1 MMKRSRLRLFLFAS
15 ASTAFLSPV
24 IVQAREAQPAET
36 EAAEAAENGSEDIIV
51 TGTQLRGIAPT
62 GTNVIGV
69 SSEQI
74 QSTGATSTNDLLSTI
89 PQAGTFNSPPLIS
102 AGVNG
107 QSTNNRPRL
116 RNLGSPYAGGSATL
130 VLIDGHR
137 VVGSGIRQTTPDPDI
152 VIPSIIQ
159 RVDVIPDGGSAIYGS
174 DAVAGVINFITRR
187 EFKGLEVEA
196 NYGIGDEYH
205 RFDATVTAGHSWD
218 WGSAYVA
225 YNYAHND
232 DILGGDRDYI
242 KRLNWTTGQPVDRNC
257 SDGNIT
263 IRPTGNPD
271 LNFALPNLTPGV
283 INTCDNSD
291 LATFWPSITRHSVFA
306 GLTLDLLDNLR
317 FDLRG
322 FYTHRLSR
330 ANEGPFRTPNAS
342 ITSSN
347 PYYRNIAGPLTSNAT
362 QIVAFSWE
370 KALGPAAMT
379 NDSILDT
386 WGITPSL
393 TIDLSSKWQ
402 FRYLFNYGR
411 SVSKTQNR
419 TLNTNLLNTYLA
431 GTTFDTAVNPYAIE
445 ETQNKQLLSNVAN
458 WLGYGEAQQEQIN
471 TRAIFDGTLFAL
483 PGGDIRAAVGAE
495 YLRESFESRSGNG
508 IPGFQNALA
517 FNGAYRNVYSAFGEI
532 YIPIFGPDNGAAG
545 MRALDLSISGRWDH
559 YSDFGGTFNPK
570 FGITYK
576 PADWI
581 TIRGNWGKSYQA
593 PGLSDSKAAITTLSI
608 IPFPIIPNPYQ
619 APTAGDQPYLAIQGG
634 GTNLRPQTAKT
645 YSFGTEVKPLDGL
658 TASLT
663 YYNID
668 FKDLVDI
675 PPIGDAAT
683 FFKYYTGNF
692 IMNPSEG
699 QVAAWTAAIP
709 AAANQLAGAALYA
722 PGKPTVYAIVNISR
736 TNLSRVKLSGLDFSI
751 SYTRETGFGAIDAS
765 FSGNYQLSRKTQSVV
780 TLPFNDDLAQGMSR
794 FNFVARAGADIGNFR
809 AQATLYHTAGYAL
822 NPLPA
827 NDFQSR
833 VGAFDVVDLFFK
845 YDVPGEKLLKD
856 LSLTLNINNVFNAT
870 PPVWKT
876 FDFVTAGYTN
886 GFTLGRVF
894 QFGARKKF

>member
-1 MMKRSRLRLFLFAS
+1 LAT
-15 ASTAFLSPV
+15 ASTAFLAPLSA
-24 IVQAREAQPAET
+24 QAQQADTGAEDP
-36 EAAEAAENGSEDIIV
+36 GSGERDNEDIIV
-51 TGTQLRGIAPT
+51 TGTQLRGIAPI

-69 SSEQI
+69 SSGQI
-74 QSTGATSTNDLLSTI
+74 ESIGATSTNDLLATI

-102 AGVNG
+102 AGVNE

-152 VIPSIIQ
+152 VPPSVIQ

-187 EFKGLEVEA
+187 DFNGLEVEA
-196 NYGIGDEYH
+196 NYGIGENFNK
-205 RFDATVTAGHSWD
+205 FDASVTAGHSWD
-218 WGSAYVA
+218 RGSVYVA

-232 DILGGDRDYI
+232 EILGGDRDYI

-257 SDGNIT
+257 RDGNVT
-263 IRPTGNPD
+263 ISPAGSPN
-271 LNFALPNLTPGV
+271 LNFALPNLTAGV

-291 LATFWPSITRHSVFA
+291 LSTFWPRMTRHSVFA

-317 FDLRG
+317 FDLKG
-322 FYTHRLSR
+322 FYTHRLNRS
-330 ANEGPFRTPNAS
+330 NEGPFRTPNA
-342 ITSSN
+342 TMRPLN
-347 PYYRNIAGPLTSNAT
+347 PNYIDIPGALTSGAT
-362 QIVAFSWE
+362 QNVEFSWE
-370 KALGPAAMT
+370 RVFGPAAMV
-379 NDSILDT
+379 NDAILDT
-386 WGITPSL
+386 WGITPSV

-411 SVSKTQNR
+411 SVSKRQNR
-419 TLNTNLLNTYLA
+419 ALNTALLKTYIEGN
-431 GTTFDTAVNPYAIE
+431 GTDPIPVNNAINPYAIQD
-445 ETQNKQLLSNVAN
+445 TQNRQLLDNVAN
-458 WLGYGEAQQEQIN
+458 WLVYGEAQQEQIN

-495 YLRESFESRSGNG
+495 YLRESFDSRSGSG
-508 IPGFQNALA
+508 IPGFQHALK
-517 FNGAYRNVYSAFGEI
+517 FNGAYRNVYSAFGEL
-532 YIPIFGPDNGAAG
+532 YIPIFGPDNGGAG
-545 MRALDLSISGRWDH
+545 MRSLELSISGRYDH

-581 TIRGNWGKSYQA
+581 TLRGNWGKSYQA

-608 IPFPIIPNPYQ
+608 IPFPIIPNPYEP
-619 APTAGDQPYLAIQGG
+619 PTAGNQPYLAIQGG

-645 YSFGTEVKPLDGL
+645 YSFGAEVKPLDGL

-683 FFKYYTGNF
+683 FFKYYTDNF
-692 IMNPSEG
+692 IMNPSEA
-699 QVAAWTAAIP
+699 QVAAWTAGIP
-709 AAANQLAGAALYA
+709 AAANQLTGAALYG
-722 PGKPTVYAIVNISR
+722 PGKPAVYALVNISR

-809 AQATLYHTAGYAL
+809 AQATLYHTGGYAL

-827 NDFQSR
+827 NNFQKR

-845 YDVPGEKLLKD
+845 YDVPGETLLKD
-856 LSLTLNINNVFNAT
+856 LSLTLNINNVFNST
-870 PPVWKT
+870 PPVWQT

>member
-1 MMKRSRLRLFLFAS
+1 MTKRSRSRLLLFS
-15 ASTAFLSPV
+15 AAGTALLSP
-24 IVQAREAQPAET
+24 IAAWAQQAPPEAGDAD
-36 EAAEAAENGSEDIIV
+36 AAGTHSEDIIV

-62 GTNVIGV
+62 GTNVVGV
-69 SSEQI
+69 SAAQI
-74 QSTGATSTNDLLSTI
+74 ESTGATSTNDLLSTI

-102 AGVNG
+102 AGVNE

-152 VIPSIIQ
+152 VPPSVIQ

-187 EFKGLEVEA
+187 DFKGLEVEA
-196 NYGIGDEYH
+196 SYGIGEDF
-205 RFDATVTAGHSWD
+205 RKFDASVTAGHTWD
-218 WGSAYVA
+218 DGSAYVA

-232 DILGGDRDYI
+232 EILGGDRDYI

-257 SDGNIT
+257 APGNIT
-263 IRPTGNPD
+263 VRPTGNPD
-271 LNFALPNLTPGV
+271 LNFALPNRTPGA

-291 LATFWPSITRHSVFA
+291 LATFWPSITRHSAFA

-330 ANEGPFRTPNAS
+330 SNEGPFRTPNAA
-342 ITSSN
+342 ITPGN
-347 PYYRNIAGPLTSNAT
+347 PYYVNIPGALTSGAT

-370 KALGPAAMT
+370 KAFGPAAMT
-379 NDSILDT
+379 NDAILDT
-386 WGITPSL
+386 WGITPSV
-393 TIDLSSKWQ
+393 TIDLSSRWQ

-411 SVSKTQNR
+411 SVSKRQNR
-419 TLNTNLLNTYLA
+419 ALNTTLLNTYLA
-431 GTTFDTAVNPYAIE
+431 GTTFDTAVNPYDIAA
-445 ETQNKQLLSNVAN
+445 TQNKQLLANVAN
-458 WLGYGEAQQEQIN
+458 WMAYGEAQQEQIN
-471 TRAIFDGTLFAL
+471 TRAIFDGTLFSM
-483 PGGDIRAAVGAE
+483 PGGDVRAAVGAE

-508 IPGFQNALA
+508 VPGFQHGLR

-532 YIPIFGPDNGAAG
+532 YIPIFGPDNGGAG
-545 MRALDLSISGRWDH
+545 MRSLDLSISGRYDH

-576 PADWI
+576 PAEWI
-581 TIRGNWGKSYQA
+581 TLRGNWGKSYQA

-619 APTAGDQPYLAIQGG
+619 PPTAGDQPYLAIQGG

-645 YSFGTEVKPLDGL
+645 YSFGAEIKPVEGL

-683 FFKYYTGNF
+683 FFRYYTGNF
-692 IMNPSEG
+692 IMNPSEA

-709 AAANQLAGAALYA
+709 AAADQLAGAALYA

-736 TNLSRVKLSGLDFSI
+736 TNLSRVKLSGLDFNI
-751 SYTRETGFGAIDAS
+751 GYTHETAFGSIDAG
-765 FSGNYQLSRKTQSVV
+765 FSGNYQLSRRTQSVV
-780 TLPFNDDLAQGMSR
+780 TLPFNDDLAQGMNR

-827 NDFQSR
+827 NNFQSR

-856 LSLTLNINNVFNAT
+856 LSLTLNINNVFDAA
-870 PPVWKT
+870 PPVWQT

-886 GFTLGRVF
+886 GFTLGRVV